1 MIPDFLAEVQITYSN
16 PVKSV
21 DRLKVVGSQSVASAL
36 REFWPSYDH
45 IEFMYM
51 IMLNRQNQILGYH
64 QVSKGGITGTI
75 IDLRVIYQVALKANA
90 SAIIIA
96 HNHPSG
102 NLEPSET
109 DKKVSRE
116 VKDAGKILN
125 ITLLDHIIL
134 TTDGFHSM
142 ADDGQL

>member
-21 DRLKVVGSQSVASAL
+21 DRFKVVGSQSVASAL

>member
-1 MIPDFLAEVQITYSN
+1 MIPEFLAEVQITYSN

-21 DRLKVVGSQSVASAL
+21 DRFKVGGSRDVASAL
-36 REFWPSYDH
+36 REFWPAYDH

-51 IMLNRQNQILGYH
+51 LMLNRQHQILGYH